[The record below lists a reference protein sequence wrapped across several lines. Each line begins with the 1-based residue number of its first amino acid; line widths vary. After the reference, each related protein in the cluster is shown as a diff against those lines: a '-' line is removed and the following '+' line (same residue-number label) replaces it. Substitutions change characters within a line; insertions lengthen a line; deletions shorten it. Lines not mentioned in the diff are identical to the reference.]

1 MTNNLLVAVLFF
13 LPFLALSQCDATMK
27 EAEKALGTNFIA
39 DPHIL
44 QATMQAQ
51 DSLAF
56 ESLWLEKNTYR
67 IATSGNDQQRVS
79 VLVYDVNNTIV
90 FDNSAFGSPPVWD
103 FFVEH
108 SMKVRCVVRF
118 LNPTPQP
125 HCLTVLTG
133 FKK

>member
-1 MTNNLLVAVLFF
+1 MTNNLFVAMLFF
-13 LPFLALSQCDATMK
+13 LPSLALSQCDATMK

-44 QATMQAQ
+44 QATMQAK

-56 ESLWLEKNTYR
+56 EALWLEKNTYR
-67 IATSGNDQQRVS
+67 IATSGNDQQQVS
-79 VLVYDVNNTIV
+79 VLVYDERNTIV
-90 FDNSAFGSPPVWD
+90 FDNSAYGSPPVWD

-118 LNPTPQP
+118 LNPKLQP

>member
-1 MTNNLLVAVLFF
+1 MTNNLFAAVLFF
-13 LPFLALSQCDATMK
+13 LPFHALSQCEDSIK
-27 EAEKALGTNFIA
+27 DAEKALGKNFIA
-39 DPHIL
+39 DPHVL

-67 IATSGNDQQRVS
+67 IATSGNDHQRVS
-79 VLVYDVNNTIV
+79 VLVYDENNTIV

-118 LNPTPQP
+118 LNPTPQS